1 MTNLQS
7 KNQQHRMGDRK
18 GELESPLSTSR
29 TSGYLFR
36 HVTDIDHHD
45 SDVVSLCTSSTPRGP
60 CQHVDKQPLSKLF
73 RGKIL
78 MCANELAQLS
88 FSERLAAPVL
98 CLD

>member
-1 MTNLQS
+1 MTNLPS
-7 KNQQHRMGDRK
+7 ENPATSDGGSE
-18 GELESPLSTSR
+18 GELESPLSTSC

-45 SDVVSLCTSSTPRGP
+45 GDVVSLCTSFTPRGP
-60 CQHVDKQPLSKLF
+60 RQHVDKQPLSKLF

-78 MCANELAQLS
+78 VCANELAQLS